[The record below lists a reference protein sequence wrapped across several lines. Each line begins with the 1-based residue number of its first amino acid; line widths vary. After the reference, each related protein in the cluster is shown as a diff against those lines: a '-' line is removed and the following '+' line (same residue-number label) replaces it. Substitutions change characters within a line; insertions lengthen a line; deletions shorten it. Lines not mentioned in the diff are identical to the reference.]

1 MERQVKLLNRAG
13 LHARSAALFVEEAN
27 KYESDIKLVDGER
40 TANAKSILSIISFGA
55 EEGAIFKIVAEGGD
69 AEKALDGLE
78 RLMNDKKFVE
88 E

>member
-27 KYESDIKLVDGER
+27 KYESDIKLIDGEK

-55 EEGAIFKIVAEGGD
+55 EEGAIFKIAAEGGD